1 MPDKNPELVKKKRIN
16 IRDPEEVALWTETL
30 NIYVADLVKAVDEVG
45 DEAEKVLLFLRQHG
59 TPGSRAK

>member
-30 NIYVADLVKAVDEVG
+30 NIYTADLVRAVDEVG
-45 DEAEKVLLFLRQHG
+45 DDAEKVLLFLRERG
-59 TPGSRAK
+59 TPGSRSK

>member
-30 NIYVADLVKAVDEVG
+30 NIYTADLVKAVNEVG
-45 DEAEKVLLFLRQHG
+45 DDAVQVLVFLRQHG
-59 TPGSRAK
+59 TPGSRDK